1 MANSFLAPRSLR
13 IKRFLNHG
21 VFRRSFVSM
30 VRRVDI
36 ALENTATLQ
45 EKSVRKVS
53 LKKQPTRTPFTRL
66 YSTEAG
72 IVHSKYTIDIPEKSV
87 TEFVTSKFRE
97 YGDDIAVIDGS
108 SERTYTYNELSA
120 LIEKL
125 GSALTKRGFKKGDV
139 LAVFLPNVPEYPI
152 LFFGVIALGGV
163 VTTLNPTLT
172 EMESAYQLKD
182 AGAKYIVTVPPIA
195 DKAKKAALE
204 VGIRDVFVIGEA
216 EGCEPLATLLN
227 DDGSAFPSK
236 VPVSPKE
243 DVCVMPYSSGTT
255 GFPKGVMITHHIL
268 VAQTC
273 MLSHEAYRSH
283 PLRGTALGLLPF
295 FHIFGMVAIMAQ
307 YLMRGGKI
315 ICMQQFDGK
324 EMLRLIQD
332 YKIHC
337 ICIVPPIVTFLTKS
351 PLVANYDLTSLDTIV
366 SGAAPLGK
374 ELTVA
379 LKDRFPFVAN
389 IGQGYGMTEAG
400 ATISP
405 RNEWKPGSSGTVLP
419 NLQAKVVDVQTG
431 EPLGPNQSGEVC
443 IKGPGVM
450 KGYLNNQKATA
461 ESITPDGWFHSG
473 DIGYYDKDGHFYIV
487 DRIKDLIK
495 FKGFPVAPAEL
506 EALLHTHPKVMDVA
520 VIGIPHESAGE
531 VPKAFVVPKGE
542 VTETEIIEFV
552 AERVAP
558 HKKLTGGVAFV
569 EQITKTASGKILKR
583 ELRNL

>member
-1 MANSFLAPRSLR
+1 M
-13 IKRFLNHG
+13 
-21 VFRRSFVSM
+21 
-30 VRRVDI
+30 
-36 ALENTATLQ
+36 ALENTSTRK
-45 EKSVRKVS
+45 ETSVRKTS
-53 LKKQPTRTPFTRL
+53 LLTQLTRTATFTRL
-66 YSTEAG
+66 YSNEAG
-72 IVHSKYTIDIPEKSV
+72 IVHSKYTVDIPEQSV

-97 YGDDIAVIDGS
+97 YGDDIAMIDS
-108 SERTYTYNELSA
+108 SSGRTYTYNDLSTS
-120 LIEKL
+120 IEKL

-139 LAVFLPNVPEYPI
+139 FAMYLPNVPEYPI

-172 EMESAYQLKD
+172 ETESAYQLKD
-182 AGAKYIVTVPPIA
+182 AGAKYIVTVPPNA

-216 EGCEPLATLLN
+216 DGCEPLATLLD

-236 VPVSPKE
+236 VPVSPIE
-243 DVCVMPYSSGTT
+243 DICVMPYSSGTT
-255 GFPKGVMITHHIL
+255 GFPKGVMLTHNNI
-268 VAQTC
+268 VAQMC
-273 MLSHEAYRSH
+273 MLLHEAYRSH
-283 PLRGTALGLLPF
+283 PVQGTALGLLPF
-295 FHIFGMVAIMAQ
+295 FHIFGMVVIMAQ

-315 ICMQQFDGK
+315 ICMQQFDG
-324 EMLRLIQD
+324 EQMLRLVQD
-332 YKIHC
+332 FKIHC
-337 ICIVPPIVTFLTKS
+337 IYLVPPVVTFLTKS
-351 PLVANYDLTSLDTIV
+351 PLVANYDLTSIDTV
-366 SGAAPLGK
+366 MSGAAPLGK
-374 ELTVA
+374 ELTIA
-379 LKDRFPFVAN
+379 LKDCFPFVVN
-389 IGQGYGMTEAG
+389 VGQGYGLTETSPA
-400 ATISP
+400 ATLCP
-405 RNEWKPGSSGTVLP
+405 RNDWKPGSSGTVLP
-419 NLQAKVVDVQTG
+419 NLQVKVVDVQTG
-431 EPLGPNQSGEVC
+431 EPLGPNQNGEVC
-443 IKGPGVM
+443 IKGPTVM

-506 EALLHTHPKVMDVA
+506 EALLHAHPKVMDVA

-558 HKKLTGGVAFV
+558 YKKLRGGVAFV
-569 EQITKTASGKILKR
+569 EQIPKTASGKILKR